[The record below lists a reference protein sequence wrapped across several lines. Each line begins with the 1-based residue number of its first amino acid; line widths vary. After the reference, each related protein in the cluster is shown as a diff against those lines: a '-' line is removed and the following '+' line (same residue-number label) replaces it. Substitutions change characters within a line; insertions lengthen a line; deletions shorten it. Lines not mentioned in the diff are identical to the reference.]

1 MYKRQVDECR
11 ILAYGLCIRVLQ
23 QGQTIRESGAGA
35 AAGIVDAANGVPA
48 EAVDAVLLLSLIHIF
63 KDGVVTLKGKVEYD
77 EQKIKAEKLAR
88 KVSGVKR
95 VDNQLVVV
103 GKGNPR

>member
-1 MYKRQVDECR
+1 MKIKTLVSILV
-11 ILAYGLCIRVLQ
+11 ILALAG
-23 QGQTIRESGAGA
+23 GAWAAEKHFSDDQIYDLVRRKLADDQVVKGGA
-35 AAGIVDAANGVPA
+35 MEVEV
-48 EAVDAVLLLSLIHIF
+48 

-77 EQKIKAEKLAR
+77 EQKTKAEKVAK
-88 KVSGVKR
+88 KVSGVKS

>member
-1 MYKRQVDECR
+1 MKTKTLVSFLL
-11 ILAYGLCIRVLQ
+11 ILVLA
-23 QGQTIRESGAGA
+23 AGA
-35 AAGIVDAANGVPA
+35 WAAAKHVSDDQLYDLVRRKLADDIVVKGGAMEV
-48 EAVDAVLLLSLIHIF
+48 EV

-77 EQKIKAEKLAR
+77 QQKIKAEKITR
-88 KVSGVKR
+88 KVSGVKQ

>member
-1 MYKRQVDECR
+1 MEVE
-11 ILAYGLCIRVLQ
+11 V
-23 QGQTIRESGAGA
+23 
-35 AAGIVDAANGVPA
+35 
-48 EAVDAVLLLSLIHIF
+48 

-77 EQKIKAEKLAR
+77 EQKTKAEKLAR